1 MMGGAAR
8 PGSVTAWALSGTAWL
23 VYAFFYAPI
32 ALLVVFSFS
41 DDRNVGRW
49 GGFTLS
55 WYEQFIDHSQLQN
68 SLWVSIRVA
77 VLSTVISVVLGT
89 LAALALERFRFR
101 GQRVFDALL
110 YLPIIIPDVTMAV
123 MMLLFFSEGIRIAE
137 LAFGLD
143 LTKGFTTIT
152 ISHIAFNISFVSVV
166 VRARLSG
173 MNEQLEEAALDLY
186 ANRWR
191 SFRYV
196 TLPQIAPGIAG
207 GALLALTLSLDDVV
221 VTQFA
226 SGPGFHHPAGVRV
239 RHDPPR
245 CHPAHQRRLSH
256 HAGGVGHAG
265 DPVACHPTPPDRRDG
280 PEPGNP
286 PAQACSSWSAL
297 TSTEPAPPSHRSVDT
312 IRPQPCRREPP
323 SEGEA
328 GRG

>member
-32 ALLVVFSFS
+32 VLLVVFSFS

-77 VLSTVISVVLGT
+77 LLSTVISVVLGT

-137 LAFGLD
+137 LAFGFD

-152 ISHIAFNISFVSVV
+152 ISHIAFNVSFVSVV

-226 SGPGFHHPAGVRV
+226 SGPGSTTLPVFVFGMIRRGVTPLINAV
-239 RHDPPR
+239 SVIML
-245 CHPAHQRRLSH
+245 AASIALVILSLATQRLRTGETGRSLGARL
-256 HAGGVGHAG
+256 
-265 DPVACHPTPPDRRDG
+265 
-280 PEPGNP
+280 
-286 PAQACSSWSAL
+286 
-297 TSTEPAPPSHRSVDT
+297 RS
-312 IRPQPCRREPP
+312 R
-323 SEGEA
+323 SE
-328 GRG
+328 

>member
-32 ALLVVFSFS
+32 VLLVVFSFS

-77 VLSTVISVVLGT
+77 LLSTVISVVLGT

-152 ISHIAFNISFVSVV
+152 ISHIAFNVSFVSVV

-226 SGPGFHHPAGVRV
+226 SGPGSTTLPVFVFGMIRRGVTPLINAV
-239 RHDPPR
+239 SVIML
-245 CHPAHQRRLSH
+245 AASIALVILSLATQRLRTGETGRTLGARL
-256 HAGGVGHAG
+256 
-265 DPVACHPTPPDRRDG
+265 RR
-280 PEPGNP
+280 
-286 PAQACSSWSAL
+286 
-297 TSTEPAPPSHRSVDT
+297 RS
-312 IRPQPCRREPP
+312 E
-323 SEGEA
+323 
-328 GRG
+328 